1 MKSLEFLCWPLAQFK
16 KNKQTKPC
24 GQRNVSDWIQPS
36 GCRFVVSES
45 PGTHGQH
52 FVLCASLPLEDSSRG
67 WCLHCLYSC
76 QDTTILLGSI
86 SLSALVTVFFIF
98 PILLEVTWYLTVVLI
113 RISVLTNNL
122 SIFVC
127 VCVGHFYK
135 FVGKM
140 SIQIFRLFIKW

>member
-1 MKSLEFLCWPLAQFK
+1 MAKETSVTRYNPRAAVLWCLNHRELM
-16 KNKQTKPC
+16 
-24 GQRNVSDWIQPS
+24 
-36 GCRFVVSES
+36 
-45 PGTHGQH
+45 GQH

-98 PILLEVTWYLTVVLI
+98 PILLEVTWYLIVVLI

-122 SIFVC
+122 SIFFC

-135 FVGKM
+135 FVGEM
-140 SIQIFRLFIKW
+140 SIQIFRLFINW